1 MGTVLSFSPREKNP
15 PYAVVDYG
23 SVGGGA
29 ANGIGAGGHPFN
41 NNKQEIVG
49 NGVMASAA
57 KSNEKSAKK
66 HSMFL
71 NALNWKKFSSASI
84 PPSSSKS
91 NKKQQQQQQTAA
103 DKAATAAAMASRQ
116 FHAGKGFPQVRKR
129 SSLYVPLVIQST
141 PICSLFPPQMQ
152 NLANVHPIRDD
163 ARNME
168 SALCHGTKETKVSEI
183 CNTQRPLDDLPTS
196 KVGMR

>member
-23 SVGGGA
+23 SVGGS
-29 ANGIGAGGHPFN
+29 ANGVGHGHQFN

-49 NGVMASAA
+49 NGVMASS

-66 HSMFL
+66 HSIFL

-91 NKKQQQQQQTAA
+91 NKKQQQQQQQLQQQQMAA
-103 DKAATAAAMASRQ
+103 DKTATAAAMASRQ
-116 FHAGKGFPQVRKR
+116 FNAGKGFPQV
-129 SSLYVPLVIQST
+129 
-141 PICSLFPPQMQ
+141 
-152 NLANVHPIRDD
+152 
-163 ARNME
+163 
-168 SALCHGTKETKVSEI
+168 
-183 CNTQRPLDDLPTS
+183 
-196 KVGMR
+196 